1 MKNITIRTKLLAGF
15 ILIAIIA
22 GIIGIFGSKEVN
34 NVNNEVN
41 KMYTTGLVPMT
52 ELAHIAYD
60 YQGIRLS
67 YRDMI
72 TETEASKIESKITD
86 VEEAIKRIDKVLY
99 NYEKGLRTENGRLLF
114 DKFKNNYTTTI
125 GHVRSLYS
133 LCRANNDDAALVIR
147 NGVLRESNLKAIAAF
162 DTMLEAKL
170 EYAHQI
176 ENEAEQVT
184 ARSLYVLSVLSVIG
198 VILAVII
205 GFFISKNIQTIL
217 TQLTEELSKLV
228 NDAKNGI
235 LSSRADVEKI
245 NFEFREIPKGINQ
258 TLDAVIQPLNVAAEY
273 INKISLGDNPPII
286 SEEYKGEFNRIKEN
300 LNTLI
305 TVNNQIITNAKK
317 IANGDLTLSLTK
329 RCENDLLIEALSV
342 MIVKLNETITAIAET
357 AEDIAS
363 SSEEASMAATTIA
376 QGASEQAASA
386 EEISASVEQM
396 ASTIQQNTENAL
408 DTERIS
414 TQAAK
419 SINEVSISSQKSLEA
434 IRLISEK
441 IKVINDIAEKTDILA
456 INAAIEA
463 ARAGEHGKGFA
474 VVAAEV
480 RKLAEVSQKAAI
492 DINGLSNTSLK
503 VTEEAGIQMAK
514 LIPDITKTAKL
525 IQEISAASNEQSS
538 GANQIAKAVDQ
549 FSQVTQQNSAS
560 SEELSSNAQELSS
573 QAEILR
579 NAVSFFNIGKVI
591 KSKHR
596 NFNLSHK
603 TIDNKLNTNGKKDL
617 TFNQNHN
624 HKTNDNPYEHY

>member
-1 MKNITIRTKLLAGF
+1 MKNMSIRVKLLSGF
-15 ILIAIIA
+15 LLIALIA
-22 GIIGIFGSKEVN
+22 GVIGIIGSREVN
-34 NVNNEVN
+34 VVNDQVD
-41 KMYTTGLVPMT
+41 KIYTTGLVPMT
-52 ELAHIAYD
+52 ELANIAYD

-72 TETEASKIESKITD
+72 IETEPSKIESKITD
-86 VEEAIKRIDKVLY
+86 VEEANKRIEKVL
-99 NYEKGLRTENGRLLF
+99 NDYEKGLRSEQGRILF
-114 DKFKNNYTTTI
+114 EKFKDTYKTTI
-125 GHVRSLYS
+125 GHVRSIYS
-133 LCRANNDDAALVIR
+133 LCRSNDDEAALVIR
-147 NGVLRESNLKAIAAF
+147 NGILRESNLKAKAAF
-162 DTMLEAKL
+162 DEMLEAKL
-170 EYAHQI
+170 EYAQQI
-176 ENEAEQVT
+176 GNEAEQV
-184 ARSLYVLSVLSVIG
+184 AANALYVLIILSIIG
-198 VILAVII
+198 VILAVTI
-205 GFFISKNIQTIL
+205 GFFITKNIQTIIL
-217 TQLTEELSKLV
+217 KL
-228 NDAKNGI
+228 
-235 LSSRADVEKI
+235 ADCIK
-245 NFEFREIPKGINQ
+245 
-258 TLDAVIQPLNVAAEY
+258 
-273 INKISLGDNPPII
+273 KISIGENPPLI
-286 SEEYKGEFNRIKEN
+286 SDEYKGEFNTIKES

-305 TVNNQIITNAKK
+305 TVNSQIVNYATQIS
-317 IANGDLTLSLTK
+317 NGDLTISIAK
-329 RCENDLLIEALSV
+329 RSENDQLLEALSV

-363 SSEEASMAATTIA
+363 GSEEASMAAATIA

-419 SINEVSISSQKSLEA
+419 SINEVSVSSQKSLEA

-503 VTEEAGIQMAK
+503 VTEEAGVQMAK

-560 SEELSSNAQELSS
+560 SEELSSNAQELSA

-596 NFNLSHK
+596 NFELNHK
-603 TIDNKLNTNGKKDL
+603 SNSNKLNSTGKKGL
-617 TFNQNHN
+617 ALNLNHN
-624 HKTNDNPYEHY
+624 DEKNGNPYESY

>member
-1 MKNITIRTKLLAGF
+1 MKNMTIRVKLLSGF
-15 ILIAIIA
+15 ILIALIA
-22 GIIGIFGSKEVN
+22 GIIGIFGSREVN
-34 NVNNEVN
+34 NVNDQVD

-72 TETEASKIESKITD
+72 TETEPSKIESKITD
-86 VEEAIKRIDKVLY
+86 VEEAIKRIEKVL
-99 NYEKGLRTENGRLLF
+99 NDYEKGLRSEQGRILF
-114 DKFKNNYTTTI
+114 EKFKDNYKSTI
-125 GHVRSLYS
+125 GHVRSIYS
-133 LCRANNDDAALVIR
+133 LCRSNDDEAALVIR
-147 NGVLRESNLKAIAAF
+147 NGILRESNLKAIAAF
-162 DTMLEAKL
+162 NEMLEAKL
-170 EYAHQI
+170 EYANQI
-176 ENEAEQVT
+176 GNEAEQVAAT
-184 ARSLYVLSVLSVIG
+184 ALYVLTILSIIG
-198 VILAVII
+198 VILAVTI

-217 TQLTEELSKLV
+217 LQLTEELSKLV
-228 NDAKNGI
+228 KDAKNGV
-235 LSSRADVEKI
+235 LTTRADVEKI
-245 NFEFREIPKGINQ
+245 NFEFQEIPKGINE
-258 TLDAVIQPLNVAAEY
+258 TLDALIMPLNVTAEY
-273 INKISLGDNPPII
+273 VSKISMGDNPPVITD
-286 SEEYKGEFNRIKEN
+286 EYKGEFNKIKEN
-300 LNTLI
+300 INTLV
-305 TVNNQIITNAKK
+305 TVNNQIIANAKK
-317 IANGDLTLSLTK
+317 IANGDLTITLTK
-329 RCENDLLIEALSV
+329 RCENDQLIEALSV

-363 SSEEASMAATTIA
+363 GSEEASMAAATIA

-419 SINEVSISSQKSLEA
+419 SINEVSVSSQKSLEA

-503 VTEEAGIQMAK
+503 VTEEAGVQMAK

-560 SEELSSNAQELSS
+560 SEELSSNAQELSA
-573 QAEILR
+573 QAEVLR

-596 NFNLSHK
+596 NFELNHK
-603 TIDNKLNTNGKKDL
+603 SNSNKLNSTGKKGL
-617 TFNQNHN
+617 ALNLNHN
-624 HKTNDNPYEHY
+624 DEKNGNPYESY